1 MKLVIACHQWS
12 FSSNKN
18 KNLNR
23 ILSGMEET
31 EAQLHVF
38 PEYSMGIPPN
48 GLTQNFVKEG
58 AESIEGNFIDK
69 ILEKTQDKGLATIFT
84 TFLRERDYVFNAAF
98 LAEKGRI
105 KAVYKKIHLFDALGH
120 NESKLFSSGNNLVLV
135 KANGFTIG
143 LAICFDLRFPEL
155 FQEMAHKGA
164 DLFIVPSA
172 WYKGKYK
179 LEQWR
184 ALVKTRAHENGAY
197 LVAIDQ
203 TEPFCIGHSIVASP
217 WATVLKEVDERE
229 LSFTIELD
237 RKQIEEA
244 RKLIPILSLS
254 K

>member
-1 MKLVIACHQWS
+1 MFIEASHTEIEIEFQRL
-12 FSSNKN
+12 SS
-18 KNLNR
+18 
-23 ILSGMEET
+23 
-31 EAQLHVF
+31 
-38 PEYSMGIPPN
+38 
-48 GLTQNFVKEG
+48 
-58 AESIEGNFIDK
+58 
-69 ILEKTQDKGLATIFT
+69 TIFT

-184 ALVKTRAHENGAY
+184 VLVMARAHENGAY
-197 LVAIDQ
+197 LVAVDQ
-203 TEPFCIGHSIVASP
+203 PDPFFIGHSIVASP
-217 WATVLKEVDERE
+217 WATVLKEVGERE
-229 LSFTIELD
+229 TSFTIELD
-237 RKQIEEA
+237 HKQIEEA
-244 RKLIPILSLS
+244 RKLIPILELS
-254 K
+254 KPELYRDS